1 MDNGEYL
8 KAIEYFD
15 KALEIFPKY
24 YPPTFNKAKSYYY
37 AGMYK
42 EALQWF
48 AKSKFSHRCI
58 DNYVILEWIGDT
70 LNELYRFDEAI
81 ESYLE
86 AIDIINEDYEWAMNF
101 HKEQRWDP
109 PSDSYLNS
117 LLVEK
122 NERLSNMKGRITYS
136 NKLKREVPIRLKND
150 FNEQE
155 KFLKNIG
162 KENFITITGTYFYGN
177 PKFEKGIKFKLVKEE
192 DNEFDKDAIAI
203 YLDDVKVG
211 YVANSVRTT
220 CYLTSDA
227 KDIQIQDIVFA
238 EYMFY
243 FAYQYHIAKIIRI

>member
-24 YPPTFNKAKSYYY
+24 HPPTFNKAKSYYY

-86 AIDIINEDYEWAMNF
+86 AIDIINEDYEWTINF
-101 HKEQRWDP
+101 HKEQRWDS

-122 NERLSNMKGRITYS
+122 NERLSNMKDRIAYS
-136 NKLKREVPIRLKND
+136 NKLKREVPIKLKNNFD
-150 FNEQE
+150 EQE
-155 KFLKNIG
+155 KFLKNIS
-162 KENFITITGTYFYGN
+162 KENFITITGTYFYDT
-177 PKFEKGIKFKLVKEE
+177 PKFEKGMKFKLVKEE
-192 DNEFDKDAIAI
+192 DNEFDNEAIAI

-211 YVANSVRTT
+211 YVANSVHTS
-220 CYLTSDA
+220 CYLTSEA
-227 KDIQIQDIVFA
+227 KNVQIQDIAYA
-238 EYMFY
+238 EYLFY
-243 FAYQYHIAKIIRI
+243 FAYQYHIAKIIKY